1 MQFLF
6 AWCFANSQQ
15 KMIATIIFICL
26 ICFYQ
31 RKKHFSRSL
40 LLSKIG
46 NHNSFWLCYLCKWNE
61 WQLQWAF
68 PPLTKNNQFLLYFYF
83 LGSRVVIN
91 LLFSKFSVQSLL
103 FFFRSFTVSSV
114 VHCFVLCNHMWSI
127 VDLFTPLRSSVVI
140 NPNVVRVS
148 LLFAL
153 NFSNNYKTRTMERPR
168 HWARVL

>member
-1 MQFLF
+1 MPAALPHLIENCSQFCIFMMQFLF

-46 NHNSFWLCYLCKWNE
+46 NHNSFWLCYLCQWNE

-83 LGSRVVIN
+83 LGSLVVIN

-103 FFFRSFTVSSV
+103 FFFDPLLCPLWFTVLSSV
-114 VHCFVLCNHMWSI
+114 TICGPLWTSLHLCG
-127 VDLFTPLRSSVVI
+127 PL
-140 NPNVVRVS
+140 
-148 LLFAL
+148 
-153 NFSNNYKTRTMERPR
+153 
-168 HWARVL
+168 W